1 VKGISEVV
9 ENNVVNERNTEIELE
24 KE

>member
-1 VKGISEVV
+1 VKGISEEV
-9 ENNVVNERNTEIELE
+9 ENNVVNERNTGIELE